1 MEIRVGRAFF
11 LTPIP
16 TMKINHRLL
25 ALLLVGPSLPAAE
38 LIFQSGFESGDLT
51 GFAASGNPPAVTT
64 SPVVSGKYAGNFDL
78 TRAMKTPYRTE
89 VTVTGAPGRFDW
101 DTEYWIGFSFRLEAW
116 ADDPDMEIAPFQI
129 HATPADWND
138 HQPKSQISTG
148 PVMMAVQNGEMRV
161 YTYGGKIGWRAPVE
175 PGQWIRIVLRYISSF
190 RDGGLIEMWRDGKQ
204 IVSVKGA
211 NTWELDHNGKPMRP
225 TYWKMGVYKW
235 NWKEGRPATGSTRR
249 QLFIDDFKIAQGP
262 DGRALVGPDAAAQP

>member
-1 MEIRVGRAFF
+1 MR
-11 LTPIP
+11 T
-16 TMKINHRLL
+16 NHGLL
-25 ALLLVGPSLPAAE
+25 ALLLIAPSLPAAE
-38 LIFQSGFESGDLT
+38 LIFQSGFESGDLA
-51 GFAASGNPPAVTT
+51 GFNASGNPPTVVG
-64 SPVVSGKYAGNFDL
+64 SPVASGGHVGNFDL

-101 DTEYWIGFSFRLEAW
+101 NTEYWIGFSFRLEEW

-138 HQPKSQISTG
+138 TKPKSQISTG

-175 PGQWIRIVLRYISSF
+175 QGKWLRMTLRFIPAYG
-190 RDGGLIEMWRDGKQ
+190 DAGLIEMWRDGEK
-204 IVSVKGA
+204 ILSVPGA
-211 NTWELDHNGKPMRP
+211 NCYELDHNSKPMRP

-249 QLFIDDFKIAQGP
+249 QLFIDDLKIARGP
-262 DGRALVGPDAAAQP
+262 DGRSLVSP